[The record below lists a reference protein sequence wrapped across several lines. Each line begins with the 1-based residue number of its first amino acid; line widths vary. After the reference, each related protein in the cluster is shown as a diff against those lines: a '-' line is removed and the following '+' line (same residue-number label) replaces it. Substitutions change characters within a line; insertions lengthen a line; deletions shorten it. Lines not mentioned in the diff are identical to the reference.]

1 MEVRQIRFCF
11 CRGNARGTAWAVS
24 ERVAWG
30 RLWKVGFVGSRENVR
45 ETARVMSERERRGGG
60 GGCGRFD
67 FFVLKRTLLQIRNKS
82 TEMPREI
89 FI

>member
-1 MEVRQIRFCF
+1 M
-11 CRGNARGTAWAVS
+11 
-24 ERVAWG
+24 
-30 RLWKVGFVGSRENVR
+30 R

>member
-11 CRGNARGTAWAVS
+11 CRGNARETARAVS

-60 GGCGRFD
+60 GGVR
-67 FFVLKRTLLQIRNKS
+67 QIRFFCFEKDFAANK
-82 TEMPREI
+82 E
-89 FI
+89 

>member
-11 CRGNARGTAWAVS
+11 CRGNARETAWAVS

-45 ETARVMSERERRGGG
+45 ETARVMSERERRGGIGGQFAFGRGVECAANSAGGEWKKAAG
-60 GGCGRFD
+60 GG
-67 FFVLKRTLLQIRNKS
+67 
-82 TEMPREI
+82 
-89 FI
+89 

>member
-1 MEVRQIRFCF
+1 M
-11 CRGNARGTAWAVS
+11 
-24 ERVAWG
+24 
-30 RLWKVGFVGSRENVR
+30 R
-45 ETARVMSERERRGGG
+45 ETARVMSERERRGG